1 MLLFDLFIYL
11 SIFKAWQPWHIGA
24 WGLLTALAAASCQQ
38 LGMCEITF
46 NNKKV
51 SPMHAQSGEKNRAQ
65 KICTR
70 KKNSVISEIWVRKER
85 EEVDASGM
93 S

>member
-1 MLLFDLFIYL
+1 MLLFYLFIYL

-46 NNKKV
+46 KEW
-51 SPMHAQSGEKNRAQ
+51 GEKTELKRDALGK
-65 KICTR
+65 KIVW
-70 KKNSVISEIWVRKER
+70 SSEIWVRKER